1 MKRSQLIGLIKRK
14 LKNVLSSLREPADS
28 AQPVYPREN
37 SNELRL
43 HLGAGN
49 INLQG
54 WVNID
59 ARAGKHIHLC
69 RDNFSLE
76 EFVDNS
82 IGEIYLCHVLEHLAF
97 DELNAILINFRNK
110 LRNGGRL
117 RISVPDFNSL
127 VRIYL
132 DRERDLESIRLALM
146 GGQDYA
152 YNHHKSV
159 FDYRL
164 LSKYL
169 TDAGFT
175 NIESWNTVSV
185 FGRSIGDWSD
195 KRVCINGRDYI
206 DISLNL
212 ECIKPHE

>member
-1 MKRSQLIGLIKRK
+1 MGMIKQK
-14 LKNVLSSLREPADS
+14 LKNVLSSLRNPAES
-28 AQPVYPREN
+28 ADPVYLKET

-43 HLGAGN
+43 HLGAGDIN
-49 INLQG
+49 IQG

-59 ARAGKHIHLC
+59 ARAGRHIHLC

-97 DELNAILINFRNK
+97 DEVDAVLTGFRNK
-110 LRNGGRL
+110 LRSGGKL

-132 DRERDLESIRLALM
+132 DREHDLESIKLALM
-146 GGQDYA
+146 GGQDYD

-159 FDYRL
+159 FDYQL
-164 LSKYL
+164 LRKYL
-169 TDAGFT
+169 LDAGFK

-195 KRVCINGRDYI
+195 KRVCINRRDYV

-212 ECIKPHE
+212 QCIKP